1 MLRPKKKVQTMVES
15 RNPDAAN
22 SAPYPRWLGDIGGTN
37 ARFGWQT
44 SEDSAISHVQV
55 LPCAEYVSILDAAQ
69 SYLRSQGFPTPP
81 CAAFGIANPVTGDN
95 VAMTNHHWKFSVS
108 ALRESLGLAR
118 FLLLNDFTAL
128 ALSLTQLPESQKHAV
143 GGGQAAL
150 DAAIGLIGPGTGLGV
165 SGLLPLGY
173 QNKWI
178 PIAGE
183 GGHVSLGA
191 TTALEFS
198 VIAQLQ
204 KRYGH
209 VSAER
214 IVSGAGLVDLYHALC
229 DLKSSEGREI
239 TTPAD
244 VMARAQDLPL
254 SAANQALDMFCGF
267 LGSVAGD
274 LALTLGARGGIYIG
288 GGIVPRM
295 GARFDAS
302 PFRAHFEN
310 KGRFKSYLQAIPTW
324 VIQSQV
330 SPALQGAS
338 QALSLT
344 QW

>member
-1 MLRPKKKVQTMVES
+1 MFES
-15 RNPDAAN
+15 RHPSLPNP
-22 SAPYPRWLGDIGGTN
+22 SPYPRWLGDIGGTN
-37 ARFGWQT
+37 ARFGWQ
-44 SEDSAISHVQV
+44 EHEGAAISHVQV
-55 LPCAEYVSILDAAQ
+55 LPCAEHATLLEAAQ
-69 SYLRSQGFPTPP
+69 SYLQQQGLQAPP
-81 CAAFGIANPVTGDN
+81 CAAFGIANPVTGDS
-95 VAMTNHHWKFSVS
+95 VTMTNHHWAFSVS
-108 ALRESLGLAR
+108 ALRESLGIAR

-128 ALSLTQLPESQKHAV
+128 ALSLTQLPDAQKRQV
-143 GGGQAAL
+143 GSGQAAP
-150 DAAIGLIGPGTGLGV
+150 DCAIGLIGAGTGLGV

-183 GGHVSLGA
+183 GGHVSLSA
-191 TTALEFS
+191 STPLEFA
-198 VIAQLQ
+198 VIQHLQ

-214 IVSGAGLVDLYHALC
+214 VISGAGLVDLYHALC
-229 DLKSSEGREI
+229 DLQDGQGREI

-244 VMARAQDLPL
+244 VMARAQAMP
-254 SAANQALDMFCGF
+254 SSTANQALDMFCGF
-267 LGSVAGD
+267 MGSVAGD

-295 GARFDAS
+295 GERFEAS
-302 PFRAHFEN
+302 PFRARFED
-310 KGRFKSYLQAIPTW
+310 KGRFKPYLQAIPTW
-324 VIQSQV
+324 VIHSPV

>member
-1 MLRPKKKVQTMVES
+1 MFES
-15 RNPDAAN
+15 RNPDN
-22 SAPYPRWLGDIGGTN
+22 PHPEPYPRWLGDIGGTN
-37 ARFGWQT
+37 ARFGWQA
-44 SEDSAISHVQV
+44 SEGAAISHVQV
-55 LPCAEYVSILDAAQ
+55 LPCAEHPSLLDAAQ
-69 SYLRSQGFPTPP
+69 SYLREQGLSAPP
-81 CAAFGIANPVTGDN
+81 CAAFGIANPVTGDQ
-95 VAMTNHHWKFSVS
+95 VSMTNHHWKFSVS
-108 ALRESLGLAR
+108 ALRDSLGLAR

-128 ALSLTQLPESQKHAV
+128 ALSLPQLPEAHRRAV
-143 GGGQAAL
+143 GGGQAAP
-150 DAAIGLIGPGTGLGV
+150 DAAIGLVGAGTGLGV

-173 QNKWI
+173 QDKWI

-183 GGHVSLGA
+183 GGHVTLSA
-191 TTALEFS
+191 STALEFAA
-198 VIAQLQ
+198 IGQLQ

-214 IVSGAGLVDLYHALC
+214 VVSGAGLVDLYHALC
-229 DLKSSEGREI
+229 DLKDGQGREI

-244 VMARAQDLPL
+244 VMARARDVPL
-254 SAANQALDMFCGF
+254 STAHQALDMFCGF

-295 GARFDAS
+295 GERFDAS
-302 PFRAHFEN
+302 PFRARFEG
-310 KGRFKSYLQAIPTW
+310 KGRFKAYLQAIPTW
-324 VIQSQV
+324 VIHSPV